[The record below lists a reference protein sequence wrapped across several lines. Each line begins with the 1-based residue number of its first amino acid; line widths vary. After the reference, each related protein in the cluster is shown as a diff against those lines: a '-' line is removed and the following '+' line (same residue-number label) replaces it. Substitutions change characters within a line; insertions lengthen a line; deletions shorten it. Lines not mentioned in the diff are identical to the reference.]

1 MNRPNAFGVIER
13 VLNLQDSLT
22 EANQKL
28 AVKNDLLRQLTEQ
41 ITALQK
47 EVRGF
52 DDVLQQSIREKRL
65 LEERQAAHL
74 ERIYTAHPEIPR
86 YDSL

>member
-1 MNRPNAFGVIER
+1 MSRPNAFGVIER

-22 EANQKL
+22 EANQRL
-28 AVKNDLLRQLTEQ
+28 AVKDDLLRQLTEQ

-52 DDVLQQSIREKRL
+52 DDVLQQSIREKRS
-65 LEERQAAHL
+65 LEEEHAAHL
-74 ERIYTAHPEIPR
+74 ARIYTAHPEIQE
-86 YDSL
+86 